1 MACQG
6 IFQSEGL
13 SLQMELKEEPNVM
26 GVEANHNVI
35 PLLLNVHVHAT
46 CMNCMDSMFC
56 SKVIV
61 GCASH
66 AKIYQAMAEIT
77 KEAKVTTAQY
87 QAPQKKNKGV
97 RNAHGI
103 HVGKDM

>member
-1 MACQG
+1 
-6 IFQSEGL
+6 
-13 SLQMELKEEPNVM
+13 M

-66 AKIYQAMAEIT
+66 AKIYQAMAEIN
-77 KEAKVTTAQY
+77 KEAERVTAQDE
-87 QAPQKKNKGV
+87 APQSKT
-97 RNAHGI
+97 RDFRHADGI
-103 HVGKDM
+103 HGGQAKAKD